1 MTHQI
6 PNRPPRRRSRHAAA
20 ARPSTQL
27 RQRARRNV
35 RLLVAAVSAAAGICL
50 IVGSVALVAE
60 ITELPAARQHATAAH
75 QRAASAVE
83 AGKTP
88 QAAGRG
94 HPSRSAAPPPVRVRG
109 HSRRPRRP
117 PLSPSRLRLEAAGGG
132 QQLVEDRIPG
142 AAPLELKEAVGSGDQ
157 QEAVPELRGSLAAR
171 NRG

>member
-60 ITELPAARQHATAAH
+60 ITELTMRHMQIGRAH
-75 QRAASAVE
+75 V
-83 AGKTP
+83 
-88 QAAGRG
+88 
-94 HPSRSAAPPPVRVRG
+94 
-109 HSRRPRRP
+109 
-117 PLSPSRLRLEAAGGG
+117 
-132 QQLVEDRIPG
+132 
-142 AAPLELKEAVGSGDQ
+142 
-157 QEAVPELRGSLAAR
+157 
-171 NRG
+171 